1 MPDQVGEPSRQGYC
15 SVCERLARVWK
26 FNEEVVASSP
36 RTQVVISNS
45 VCGAC
50 LKLLV
55 EAASEEA

>member
-1 MPDQVGEPSRQGYC
+1 
-15 SVCERLARVWK
+15 VCERLARVWK